1 MTTIGNHNTMQIF
14 IDLQAP
20 KHKIDI
26 VKMVGYGK
34 IVVVV
39 LMSTLIIDSFH
50 TNLITSSSFLLPL
63 FYSLQNNLS

>member
-34 IVVVV
+34 IVVV
-39 LMSTLIIDSFH
+39 LMSTLIIDSSH

>member
-34 IVVVV
+34 IVVV

>member
-1 MTTIGNHNTMQIF
+1 MTTIGNHNTMKIF

-34 IVVVV
+34 IVVV
-39 LMSTLIIDSFH
+39 LMSTLIIDSSH